1 MASLEQAARV
11 RIAGA
16 CSRIAGARSHVAG
29 ARSRASEGA
38 AQVRAARKERAGRAP
53 ADKTTASDVFVLSVP
68 LFIEL
73 FMQIMIGNVNQF
85 MLAPLGTQP
94 AAAVGNALQILNIV
108 TIALSAMGTAS
119 TVLITRVLG
128 GSSSKGSVSEIAT
141 VALMVNI
148 VLSAAMTAVL
158 IAFWPQFFAW
168 LSIDASIQGMAS
180 SFLLIVGSTTVL
192 QGAFFAFTA
201 LLRSYARAADVM
213 KASLAMN
220 AVNIAASALLIGG
233 AGVVPAWGVEGAAAA
248 NVAAR
253 IVGLAFAIRLVLR
266 HTDVRMSISYLRPFP
281 WKTLKR
287 MLGVGIPSSG
297 EQMNYDMAQ
306 IVILS
311 FINVLG
317 TTVVT
322 VKVYCSMIAGLA
334 YLYSIALSQATQI
347 VLGYLFGAGKF
358 DAVAKRV
365 WAADLIAIALTTA
378 VSTAIWCNA
387 DAVLGLFT
395 ADAYVL
401 ELGRQVLFVEIF
413 LGVGRALNIVM
424 VRALIAVGD
433 VKTPVTVNVVSS
445 WVFAVGGGYLLGV
458 GLGWGIVGMWIAM
471 CVDEWLRAGYLV
483 ATFAR
488 GGWRRRAAEGSR
500 EANAPS
506 KKAPAPA
513 SLSPGAHSAVALA
526 VAVDSPVHPSAQ
538 RGDNSAAVSA
548 ADSASSA
555 SGERE
560 RKRELEMNRESGR
573 NREREQERESE
584 PELEPEPVSNVPA
597 GIPPTAFAT
606 LPLGSRRPKEPAE
619 AGLPAVIALAAAD
632 NGELAK
638 TIMDAVY
645 QAVLALW

>member
-1 MASLEQAARV
+1 MTSLAQAARSC
-11 RIAGA
+11 GT
-16 CSRIAGARSHVAG
+16 GARQCASE
-29 ARSRASEGA
+29 ARAFTRALPTRASEA
-38 AQVRAARKERAGRAP
+38 KTRASAARRARADRSP
-53 ADKTTASDVFVLSVP
+53 ADKTSAGDVFVLSVP
-68 LFIEL
+68 LFVEL

-85 MLAPLGTQP
+85 MLAPLGTEP

-128 GSSSKGSVSEIAT
+128 SSAAKGSVSEIAT
-141 VALMVNI
+141 VALVVNV
-148 VLSAAMTAVL
+148 VLAAVMTAVL
-158 IAFWPQFFAW
+158 AAFWPQFFAW
-168 LSIDASIQGMAS
+168 LSIDVSIQGMAS

-220 AVNIAASALLIGG
+220 AVNIVASALLIGG
-233 AGVVPAWGVEGAAAA
+233 AGFVPAFGVEGAAVA

-253 IVGLAFAIRLVLR
+253 VVGLVLAIRLVLR
-266 HTDVRMSISYLRPFP
+266 NTEVRVRVSHLRPFP

-322 VKVYCSMIAGLA
+322 VKVYCSMIAGIA

-358 DAVAKRV
+358 DAVARRV
-365 WAADLIAIALTTA
+365 WLADLIAIALTTA
-378 VSTAIWCNA
+378 VSTAIWLNA

-395 ADAYVL
+395 FDAYVL
-401 ELGRQVLFVEIF
+401 ELGKQVLFVEIF

-433 VKTPVTVNVVSS
+433 VRTPVTVNVVSS
-445 WVFAVGGGYLLGV
+445 WIFAVAGGYLLGI
-458 GLGWGIVGMWIAM
+458 GLGWGIVGMWVAM
-471 CVDEWLRAGYLV
+471 CVDEWLRAAYLV
-483 ATFAR
+483 ETFAR
-488 GGWRRRAAEGSR
+488 GGWRRRAAAQESVDPSSRVERPADAAVPCDFEG
-500 EANAPS
+500 
-506 KKAPAPA
+506 APAPA
-513 SLSPGAHSAVALA
+513 AA
-526 VAVDSPVHPSAQ
+526 PVSAQ
-538 RGDNSAAVSA
+538 LRAPAEL
-548 ADSASSA
+548 ASSA
-555 SGERE
+555 PAGRLASRIFPPGPRTFLEPAAAGASVLPDAHEGERE
-560 RKRELEMNRESGR
+560 AEHGR
-573 NREREQERESE
+573 
-584 PELEPEPVSNVPA
+584 PVPP
-597 GIPPTAFAT
+597 GIPSTAFAT
-606 LPLGSRRPKEPAE
+606 LPLGSRKPKEPAE
-619 AGLPAVIALAAAD
+619 AGIPAVMALAAAD
-632 NGELAK
+632 DGGLAESIID
-638 TIMDAVY
+638 TVV
-645 QAVLALW
+645 QAVILLW